1 MIHDGLIM
9 DLAGYR
15 LKSSGAVGLNEQIQ
29 VTLEVPLEKTTS
41 GSDVRTIK
49 IPVRGT
55 LMNPQP
61 DVSSLLLNLGTQQLQ
76 EKLGVD
82 KLQKQLGDEV
92 DKTLNKGLNKL
103 LNRL

>member
-1 MIHDGLIM
+1 
-9 DLAGYR
+9 
-15 LKSSGAVGLNEQIQ
+15 
-29 VTLEVPLEKTTS
+29 
-41 GSDVRTIK
+41 
-49 IPVRGT
+49 
-55 LMNPQP
+55 MNPQP